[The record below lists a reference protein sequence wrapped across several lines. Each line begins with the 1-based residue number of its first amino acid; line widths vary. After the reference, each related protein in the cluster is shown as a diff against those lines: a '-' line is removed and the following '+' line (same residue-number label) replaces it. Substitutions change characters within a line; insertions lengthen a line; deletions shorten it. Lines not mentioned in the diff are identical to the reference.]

1 MRYSRLLA
9 VVPMLALLG
18 GCVRHYTPE
27 MSRAF
32 EPITEFSSTNTVELK
47 NGQPSATWVRMGAA
61 AIAANYNTWTDVAIK
76 IASTEL
82 TKRGLTVAPGAP
94 RTLTM
99 SIESAHYDVGMVEL
113 QCEISMRVKASDGY
127 SAVYIGQNRSFMAA
141 IPGYLID
148 GAMMRVVHEMF
159 QDPHIVGFL
168 TGQPAPAPAPTGPA
182 PAQDSAPTSKVGE

>member
-1 MRYSRLLA
+1 VSYSMLLA
-9 VVPMLALLG
+9 VVPMLLVMG

-27 MSRAF
+27 MSRTF
-32 EPITEFSSTNTVELK
+32 EPITEFASTNSVDLK
-47 NGQPSATWVRMGAA
+47 NGQPATQWVRMGDAR
-61 AIAANYNTWTDVAIK
+61 IAANYNTWTDVAIQ

-82 TKRGLTVAPGAP
+82 KKRGLTIVSGAP

-99 SIESAHYDVGMVEL
+99 SIESANYDVGMVEL

-127 SAVYIGQNRSFMAA
+127 STVYIGQNRSYMAA

-159 QDPHIVGFL
+159 QDPRIVSFL
-168 TGQPAPAPAPTGPA
+168 TSQPAPAPVPVG
-182 PAQDSAPTSKVGE
+182 QDAVPMNHVGE